1 MKGAQR
7 VQAVNRN
14 FMRGMLLI
22 GLGLGDSFGSITSH
36 GARVKSWSCDLSRER
51 TAWNFESHFVVD
63 VA

>member
-1 MKGAQR
+1 
-7 VQAVNRN
+7 
-14 FMRGMLLI
+14 MRGMLLI